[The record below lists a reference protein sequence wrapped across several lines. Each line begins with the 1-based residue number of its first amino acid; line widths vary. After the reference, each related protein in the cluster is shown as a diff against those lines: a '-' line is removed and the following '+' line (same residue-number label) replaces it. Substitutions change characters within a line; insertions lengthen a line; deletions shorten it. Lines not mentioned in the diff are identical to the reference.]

1 MKTLQGKASCVI
13 VDDID
18 TDQIFH
24 ASLLT
29 IHDPEQI
36 RPHIF
41 GNLKNFEQFGS
52 NNHEGQILFVGK
64 NFGKGSTRQQAVTGF
79 LAHKIGAIVGESFGP
94 IYYGNALNE
103 GLLLIEAPD
112 IKKYSFD
119 DEDDIEILIE
129 ESKLKNLTKNF
140 ELTIKKIPQPLLD
153 IREAGGLL
161 ELGKTWNG

>member
-1 MKTLQGKASCVI
+1 MQIIQGKASCVL

-29 IHDPEQI
+29 IHDPEKI
-36 RPHIF
+36 KPYIF
-41 GNLKNFEQFGS
+41 GNLKNYDQFGS
-52 NNHEGQILFVGK
+52 KKHEGQILIVGK

-79 LAHKIGAIVGESFGP
+79 IAHKFQAIVGESFGP

-112 IKKYSFD
+112 IKKYNF
-119 DEDDIEILIE
+119 ENGDDIKILIDRLI
-129 ESKLKNLTKNF
+129 LKNLTKNF
-140 ELTIKKIPQPLLD
+140 EMPIKKVPQPLLD

-161 ELGKTWNG
+161 ELGKTWTS

>member
-1 MKTLQGKASCVI
+1 METIQGKAKCVL

-29 IHDPEQI
+29 IHDPI
-36 RPHIF
+36 RIKPYIF
-41 GNLKNFEQFGS
+41 NNLKNYEQFGKE
-52 NNHEGQILFVGK
+52 NNKGKILFVGK

-79 LAHKIGAIVGESFGP
+79 LVHGIQAIVGMSFGP

-112 IKKYSFD
+112 LSNYAIND
-119 DEDDIEILIE
+119 NDDIEIFL
-129 ESKLKNLTKNF
+129 ESSLLKNLTKNY
-140 ELTIKKIPQPLLD
+140 EISIKKIPQPLLD
-153 IREAGGLL
+153 IRKAGGLL
-161 ELGKTWNG
+161 ELGKTWTS

>member
-1 MKTLQGKASCVI
+1 MEIIRGKAKCVI

-29 IHDPEQI
+29 IHEPEKI
-36 RPHIF
+36 KPHIF
-41 GNLKNFEQFGS
+41 SNLKNYEQFGNE
-52 NNHEGQILFVGK
+52 NNEGRIVFVGK

-79 LAHKIGAIVGESFGP
+79 IVHKIQAIVGISFGP

-112 IKKYSFD
+112 ISNHSIND
-119 DEDDIEILIE
+119 DDDIEIFL
-129 ESKLKNLTKNF
+129 ESSLLKNKTKNY
-140 ELTIKKIPQPLLD
+140 EISIKKIPQPLLD
-153 IREAGGLL
+153 IRKAGGLL
-161 ELGKTWNG
+161 ELGKTWTN

>member
-1 MKTLQGKASCVI
+1 MKSIQGKATCVL

-29 IHDPEQI
+29 IHDPEKI
-36 RPHIF
+36 KHHIF
-41 GNLKNFEQFGS
+41 GNLKNHEKFGS
-52 NNHEGQILFVGK
+52 MDHEGQILIVGK

-79 LAHKIGAIVGESFGP
+79 LAHKIEAIIGESFGP
-94 IYYGNALNE
+94 IYYGNALNV

-112 IKKYSFD
+112 IRKFNFD
-119 DEDDIEILIE
+119 NGDDIEILIE
-129 ESKLKNLTKNF
+129 ESLLINLTKNF
-140 ELTIKKIPQPLLD
+140 EITIKKVPQPLLD

-161 ELGKTWNG
+161 ELGKTWNT

>member
-1 MKTLQGKASCVI
+1 MKTIQGKATCVF

-29 IHDPEQI
+29 IHDSDKI
-36 RPHIF
+36 KPHIF
-41 GNLKNFEQFGS
+41 GNLKNFEHFGS
-52 NNHEGQILFVGK
+52 KNHEGQILFVGK

-79 LAHKIGAIVGESFGP
+79 LAHKIKAIVGESFSP

-103 GLLLIEAPD
+103 GLLLIEVPD
-112 IKKYSFD
+112 IKKYFFEEE
-119 DEDDIEILIE
+119 DEIKILVDQ
-129 ESKLKNLTKNF
+129 SLLKNLTKNYD
-140 ELTIKKIPQPLLD
+140 LPIKKIPQPLLD

-161 ELGKTWNG
+161 ELGKTWNS